1 MEVSPC
7 AKEASEQPSPVYDF
21 HYVESIL
28 LSGIQD
34 RDAGRLSV
42 RGEESLGLY
51 VAGLTFEQLGLKSE
65 ILQGVYNYPY
75 QSPSLIQ
82 SAVISAVLE
91 DQPKDMIVQSQNGT
105 GKTAAFAVTI
115 LEKVDLSMKW
125 PQCVCVAPT
134 YELAVQVGSVIQ
146 KLGAFMPEL
155 RICLAVRE
163 TDEQEANCTDRI
175 TDHVIVGTPGTIIRW
190 SFSQKRLDFS
200 KVKLFVVDEADV
212 MINTGNLGKQT
223 SRIVSRL
230 PRNCQKLFFSAT
242 LDENSEAFLHGLCD
256 RPMIFRLRDEELSL
270 DNVFQF
276 YVQCEND
283 EDKFAAIVDVYN
295 SMIIGQCM
303 IFCRTRRSAHD
314 LWRNM
319 REAGHAV
326 SLLTAELTVR
336 ERAVCLQNFRNG
348 TDRVLIVT
356 NVCARGIDVPYLN
369 LVVNY
374 DLPILRDGTAD
385 FYSYLHRIGR
395 SGRFG
400 MSGVALTF
408 VQNAAEVKIVEQI
421 ACHFG
426 KPINYL
432 TREQLKAID
441 EIVDPDL

>member
-1 MEVSPC
+1 MKTGAHFKEVG
-7 AKEASEQPSPVYDF
+7 EEPSPGYDF
-21 HYVESIL
+21 RYVKNIL
-28 LSGIQD
+28 VSGLHD
-34 RDAGRLSV
+34 RDHGILSV
-42 RGEESLGLY
+42 RGEQALGLY
-51 VAGLTFEQLGLKSE
+51 VAGLTFDQLGLKSE
-65 ILQGVYNYPY
+65 ILQGIYNYPY

-91 DQPKDMIVQSQNGT
+91 DQWKDMIVQSQNGT

-115 LEKVDLSMKW
+115 LEKVDLSQKW
-125 PQCVCVAPT
+125 PQCVCVVPT
-134 YELAVQVGSVIQ
+134 YELALQVGNVIQ

-163 TDEQEANCTDRI
+163 TDEQGANSNDRI
-175 TDHVIVGTPGTIIRW
+175 SDHVIVGTPGTIIRW
-190 SFSQKRLDFS
+190 SFTQTKVDFS
-200 KVKLFVVDEADV
+200 RVKLFIVDEADEMV
-212 MINTGNLGKQT
+212 ISGGLRKQT
-223 SRIVSRL
+223 NQIVSRL

-242 LDENSEAFLHGLCD
+242 LDESSETFIHGLCN
-256 RPMIFRLRDEELSL
+256 RPIIFRLREEELSL

-276 YVQCEND
+276 YVQCVND

-295 SMIIGQCM
+295 SMIVGQCM
-303 IFCRTRRSAHD
+303 IFCRTRRSARD
-314 LWRNM
+314 LWHKM

-336 ERAVCLQNFRNG
+336 ERADCLHNFRYG
-348 TDRVLIVT
+348 EDRVLIVT

-408 VQNAAEVKIVEQI
+408 VQNAAEVEIVKSI
-421 ACHFG
+421 AEHFG
-426 KPINYL
+426 KPINCL
-432 TREQLKAID
+432 TRDQLKAID
-441 EIVDPDL
+441 EIVEPDI